1 MIKEFFV
8 QTEKRYELKDI
19 SQTIE
24 NIVQESG
31 LAEGLV
37 LIFVPHSTCGIIV
50 TENEEGLKKDWLNF
64 LKKMV
69 AGFDFY
75 HNQID
80 DNADSH
86 LLAGLVSQVKVFPVK
101 KGKILRG
108 TWQQIL
114 LAEFDG
120 PRKRKIVVLT
130 K

>member
-31 LAEGLV
+31 LAEGIV
-37 LIFVPHSTCGIIV
+37 LIFVPHSTCGIII

-69 AGFDFY
+69 TGFDFY

-80 DNADSH
+80 NNADSH

-101 KGKILRG
+101 EGKILRG